1 MAYKLLKNEKIK
13 NDLENYK
20 EAVSKIKNS
29 KVKRQFETL
38 LKDFV
43 IQIDLIEQGHSS
55 SSGGFM
61 NPRNNRE
68 NIIRLIQIR
77 EQLNKLINVK

>member
-1 MAYKLLKNEKIK
+1 MGYKLSNFEKIK
-13 NDLENYK
+13 NDLELYK
-20 EAVSKIKNS
+20 NAVAKIQNIKIK
-29 KVKRQFETL
+29 KQYDIL
-38 LKDFV
+38 LKDFI
-43 IQIDLIEQGHSS
+43 IQVDIIEQGHSS

-77 EQLNKLINVK
+77 EQLNKLIKD